1 MLYNKLYTEIIYIKY
16 YLNFELLVIMMNYKL
31 FDEGYFYEKQK
42 EKYRFISHTNSSS
55 ITIYCDYIYM
65 SGSSIW

>member
-1 MLYNKLYTEIIYIKY
+1 MLYNKSYTEIIYIKY
-16 YLNFELLVIMMNYKL
+16 YFNSELLAIMMNYKSL
-31 FDEGYFYEKQK
+31 DEGHFYENQK

-65 SGSSIW
+65 CVSSIW